1 MGHFTF
7 LSTFKNVGIKNV
19 NYIGDLHDISVG
31 SCRFRLFSLLLH
43 KEHFP
48 LEMNKANHCS
58 HFGENMNMLVNNV
71 TLF

>member
-1 MGHFTF
+1 MEIIYGTCM
-7 LSTFKNVGIKNV
+7 I
-19 NYIGDLHDISVG
+19 
-31 SCRFRLFSLLLH
+31 LLLDRADSDIFPFVLY

-58 HFGENMNMLVNNV
+58 HLDENMNMLVNNV